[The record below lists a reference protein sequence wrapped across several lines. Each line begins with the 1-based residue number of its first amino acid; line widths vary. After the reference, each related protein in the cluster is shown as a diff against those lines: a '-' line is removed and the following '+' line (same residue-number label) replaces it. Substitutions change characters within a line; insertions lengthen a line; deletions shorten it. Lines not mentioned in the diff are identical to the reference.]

1 MNAWEEGFFA
11 GLKPQE
17 QLTVSEWSNK
27 YRVLSSKSSSEHGK
41 YRVERTPYLKEPMD
55 CLSTQ
60 SPIQRVVLMFSAQ
73 SGKTELQNCFAGYV
87 IDHAPAPMLLVQP
100 TVDMSKR
107 LSKQRIEPMINDTPC
122 LSKKIAPARSRD
134 SGNTLFSKEF
144 PGGMMIITGANS
156 ATGLRST
163 PCRYISLDEVDAFP
177 SDVSGEGD
185 PVALAEKRA
194 TTFSTRKKILLTS
207 TPTIKDFS
215 RIENEYLTSDQRL
228 YFVPAPCCGKYQDL
242 RWKQLQKDDEKNP
255 KYKCIHCGE
264 LFDETHKTKML
275 RMGEWRAMKEGDG
288 VTAGFRLNGL
298 YSPLGWLSW
307 VEMLHEFNKA
317 KGDAPL
323 IKTFV
328 NTRLAETFETDYVS
342 AMSAEGLL
350 KRCES
355 YEQATCPQGV
365 LFLTQGVDCQIDRL
379 EVSTWGWGKGEEAFL
394 IDHVQLWG
402 DPHQAE
408 VWKQLQIVINQQYEH
423 ENGKSLVPVIS
434 AIDSGGLH
442 TSEVYQFAREKVAQG
457 VIAIKG
463 QSQAN
468 KPAIGRPTRVDI
480 NFRKVNKAIKK
491 GGLVYPLGVDTI
503 KNTLMGRLKNNK
515 VGSHGYIHFHANTS
529 EEYFK
534 QITAERQ
541 ILKTNKA
548 GFQVPQWVKKAT
560 TRNECLDT
568 WVYSYAAMCFYISKF
583 NRNTVWQQLEN
594 KLNEVNNVVKPKRAT
609 IKRTSTN
616 NFVNNW

>member
-1 MNAWEEGFFA
+1 MNAWEEGFLA
-11 GLKPQE
+11 GLRPEKS
-17 QLTVSEWSNK
+17 LTVSEWSDT
-27 YRVLSSKSSSEHGK
+27 YRILSSKASAEPGK
-41 YRVERTPYLKEPMD
+41 WRTSRTPYLKEPMN
-55 CLSTQ
+55 CLGTQ
-60 SPIQRVVLMFSAQ
+60 SPIQRVVLMFAAQ
-73 SGKTELQNCFAGYV
+73 TGKTEAQNCWLGYV

-100 TVDMSKR
+100 TLEMGKR
-107 LSKQRIEPMINDTPC
+107 LSKQRLESMINDTPC
-122 LSKKIAPARSRD
+122 LSEKIAPARTRD
-134 SGNTLFSKEF
+134 SGNTLSNKEF
-144 PGGMMIITGANS
+144 PGGMMLITGANS

-163 PCRYISLDEVDAFP
+163 PCRYISCDEVDAFP
-177 SDVSGEGD
+177 SDASGEGD

-194 TTFSTRKKILLTS
+194 TTFSTRKKVLLTS

-215 RIENEYLTSDQRL
+215 RIEAEYLTSDQRL
-228 YFVPAPCCGKYQDL
+228 YFVPAPCCGKYQYLD
-242 RWKQLQKDDEKNP
+242 WKQLEKDDEKNP

-264 LFDETHKTKML
+264 LFDESNKTKML
-275 RMGEWRAMKEGDG
+275 RMGEWRATKEGDG

-307 VEMLHEFNKA
+307 SEMLIEFNKA

-342 AMSAEGLL
+342 SMSAEGLL
-350 KRCES
+350 KRCET
-355 YEQATCPQGV
+355 YEQATCPEGV
-365 LFLTQGVDCQIDRL
+365 LFLTQGVDCQVDRL

-434 AIDSGGLH
+434 AVDSGGLH
-442 TSEVYQFAREKVAQG
+442 TQEVYQFAREKIAQG

-480 NFRKVNKAIKK
+480 NFRKANKSIKK
-491 GGLVYPLGVDTI
+491 GSKVYPLGVDTI

-515 VGSHGYIHFHANTS
+515 IGSYGYIHFHADKS

-541 ILKTNKA
+541 ILKTNRS
-548 GFQVPQWVKKAT
+548 GFQVPQWVLPNNV
-560 TRNECLDT
+560 RNECLDT
-568 WVYSYAAMCFYISKF
+568 FVYSYAAMCLYISPF
-583 NRNTVWQQLEN
+583 NRNTVWEQLEN
-594 KLNEVNNVVKPKRAT
+594 KLNETDNVVKQKKGT
-609 IKRTSTN
+609 IKRRPTN
-616 NFVNNW
+616 DFVNNW

>member
-11 GLKPQE
+11 GLKPE
-17 QLTVSEWSNK
+17 KPLTVSEWSDS
-27 YRVLSSKSSSEHGK
+27 YRILSSRASAEPGK
-41 YRVERTPYLKEPMD
+41 WRTSRVPYAKEPLD
-55 CLSTQ
+55 CLGTQ
-60 SPIQRVVLMFSAQ
+60 SPIQRVVLMFAAQ
-73 SGKTELQNCFAGYV
+73 TSKTEIQNCWLGYV
-87 IDHAPAPMLLVQP
+87 IDHAPAPMLLVAA
-100 TVDMSKR
+100 TIDLGKR
-107 LSKQRIEPMINDTPC
+107 LSKQRIEPMISDTPC
-122 LSKKIAPARSRD
+122 LNEKIAPARSRD
-134 SGNTLFSKEF
+134 SGNTLSSKEF
-144 PGGMMIITGANS
+144 PGGMMLITGANS

-163 PCRYISLDEVDAFP
+163 PCRYISCDEVDAFP
-177 SDVSGEGD
+177 SDASGEGD

-194 TTFSTRKKILLTS
+194 TTFGSRKKILLTS

-215 RIENEYLTSDQRL
+215 RIEAEYLASDQRL
-228 YFVPAPCCGKYQDL
+228 YFVPCPICGEYQDL
-242 RWKQLQKDDEKNP
+242 KWKQLQKDNEKNP
-255 KYKCIHCGE
+255 KYKCIHCKG
-264 LFDETHKTKML
+264 LFDESNKTKML

-288 VTAGFRLNGL
+288 ITAGFRLNGL

-307 VEMLHEFNKA
+307 EQMLHEFNKA

-342 AMSAEGLL
+342 SMSAEGLL

-355 YEQATCPQGV
+355 YGQGICPEGV
-365 LFLTQGVDCQIDRL
+365 LLLTQGVDCQIDRL

-423 ENGKSLVPVIS
+423 ENGKSLVPVMS

-442 TSEVYQFAREKVAQG
+442 TSEVYQFTREKVAQG

-468 KPAIGRPTRVDI
+468 KPVIGRPTRVDI
-480 NFRKVNKAIKK
+480 NFRKINKAIKK

-515 VGSHGYIHFHANTS
+515 IGSDGYIHFHADTS

-541 ILKTNKA
+541 ILKTNRA
-548 GFQVPQWVKKAT
+548 GFQVPQWVLPNNV
-560 TRNECLDT
+560 RNECLDCF
-568 WVYSYAAMCFYISKF
+568 VYSYAAMCLYISPY

-594 KLNEVNNVVKPKRAT
+594 KFNEGDKVVKPKRAT
-609 IKRTSTN
+609 IKPNTNN
-616 NFVNNW
+616 NFVNSW

>member
-11 GLKPQE
+11 GLKPE
-17 QLTVSEWSNK
+17 KSLTVSEWSDT
-27 YRVLSSKSSSEHGK
+27 YRILSSKASAEPGK
-41 YRVERTPYLKEPMD
+41 WRTSRTPYLEEPMN
-55 CLSTQ
+55 CLGTQ
-60 SPIQRVVLMFSAQ
+60 SPIQRVVLMFAAQ
-73 SGKTELQNCFAGYV
+73 TGKTELQNCWLGYV

-100 TVDMSKR
+100 TLEMGKR
-107 LSKQRIEPMINDTPC
+107 LSKQRLESMINETPC
-122 LSKKIAPARSRD
+122 LNEKIAPARSRD
-134 SGNTLFSKEF
+134 SGNTLSSKEF
-144 PGGMMIITGANS
+144 PGGMMLITGANS

-163 PCRYISLDEVDAFP
+163 PCRYISCDEVDAFP
-177 SDVSGEGD
+177 SDASGEGD

-215 RIENEYLTSDQRL
+215 RIETEYLASDCRL
-228 YFVPAPCCGKYQDL
+228 FYLPCPICGEYQYLD
-242 RWKQLQKDDEKNP
+242 WKQLQKDDEKNP
-255 KYKCIHCGE
+255 KYKCIHCGD
-264 LFDETHKTKML
+264 LFDESNKTKML
-275 RMGEWRAMKEGDG
+275 RMGEWRSTKEGDG
-288 VTAGFRLNGL
+288 ITAGFRLNGL

-307 VEMLHEFNKA
+307 SEMLMEFNKA

-328 NTRLAETFETDYVS
+328 NTRLSETFETDYVS
-342 AMSAEGLL
+342 SMSAEGLL

-355 YEQATCPQGV
+355 YEQGICPEGV
-365 LFLTQGVDCQIDRL
+365 LLLTQGVDCQIDRL

-423 ENGKSLVPVIS
+423 ENGKSLVPVMS

-468 KPAIGRPTRVDI
+468 KPVIGRPSRVDI
-480 NFRKVNKAIKK
+480 NFRKINKAIKK

-515 VGSHGYIHFHANTS
+515 IGSDGYIHFHADTS

-534 QITAERQ
+534 QLTAERQ
-541 ILKTNKA
+541 ILKTNRA
-548 GFQVPQWVKKAT
+548 GFQVPQWVLPNNV
-560 TRNECLDT
+560 RNECLDCF
-568 WVYSYAAMCFYISKF
+568 VYSYAAMRLYISPY

-594 KLNEVNNVVKPKRAT
+594 KFNEGDKVVKPKRAT
-609 IKRTSTN
+609 IKPNTNN
-616 NFVNNW
+616 NFVNSW

>member
-1 MNAWEEGFFA
+1 MNAWEEGFIA
-11 GLKPQE
+11 GLKPE
-17 QLTVSEWSNK
+17 KPLSVSEWSDT
-27 YRVLSSKSSSEHGK
+27 YRILSSKASSEPGK
-41 YRVERTPYLKEPMD
+41 WRTSRTPYLKEPMD
-55 CLSTQ
+55 CLGTQ
-60 SPIQRVVLMFSAQ
+60 SPIQRVVLMFAAQ
-73 SGKTELQNCFAGYV
+73 TGKTEAQNCWLGYV

-100 TVDMSKR
+100 TVEMGKR
-107 LSKQRIEPMINDTPC
+107 LSKQRLESMINDTPC
-122 LSKKIAPARSRD
+122 LNEKIAPARTRD

-144 PGGMMIITGANS
+144 PGGMMLITGANS

-163 PCRYISLDEVDAFP
+163 PCRYISCDEVDAFP
-177 SDVSGEGD
+177 SDASGEGD

-194 TTFSTRKKILLTS
+194 TTFSTRKKVLLTS

-215 RIENEYLTSDQRL
+215 RIEAEYLASDQRL
-228 YFVPAPCCGKYQDL
+228 YYVPCPICGEYQDL
-242 RWKQLQKDDEKNP
+242 RWKQLQKDDVNNV
-255 KYKCIHCGE
+255 KYKCIHCEG
-264 LFDETHKTKML
+264 LFDESHKTKML
-275 RMGEWRAMKEGDG
+275 RKGEWRANKEGDG
-288 VTAGFRLNGL
+288 ITAGFRLNGL
-298 YSPLGWLSW
+298 YSPLGWFSW
-307 VEMLHEFNKA
+307 KEAVMEFNKA

-355 YEQATCPQGV
+355 YEQGTCPDGV

-379 EVSTWGWGKGEEAFL
+379 EVSTWGWGKYEESYL

-408 VWKQLQIVINQQYEH
+408 VWKQLEIVINQQYEH
-423 ENGKSLVPVIS
+423 ENGKSLVPVIT
-434 AIDSGGLH
+434 AVDSGGLH

-480 NFRKVNKAIKK
+480 NFRKRNKAIKK

-515 VGSHGYIHFHANTS
+515 IGSAGYIHFHASTS

-541 ILKTNKA
+541 ILKTNKS
-548 GFQVPQWVKKAT
+548 GFQVPQWVKKGN

-594 KLNEVNNVVKPKRAT
+594 KMNKADNVDKPKRAT
-609 IKRTSTN
+609 IKTAPKKD
-616 NFVNNW
+616 FVNSW